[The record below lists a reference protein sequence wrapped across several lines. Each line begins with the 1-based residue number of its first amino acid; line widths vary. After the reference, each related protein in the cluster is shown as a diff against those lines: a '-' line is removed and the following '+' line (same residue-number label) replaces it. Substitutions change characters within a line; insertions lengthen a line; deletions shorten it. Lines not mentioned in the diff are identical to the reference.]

1 MKYQFSLLHEFAES
15 SYLQNLRRDQR
26 IISWDAREQREL
38 FAFHEEAL

>member
-15 SYLQNLRRDQR
+15 SYLQNL
-26 IISWDAREQREL
+26 ISWDAREQREL